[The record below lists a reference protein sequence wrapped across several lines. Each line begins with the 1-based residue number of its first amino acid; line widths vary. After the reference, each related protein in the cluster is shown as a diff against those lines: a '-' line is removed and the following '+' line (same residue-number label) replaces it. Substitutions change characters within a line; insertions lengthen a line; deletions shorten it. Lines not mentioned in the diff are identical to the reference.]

1 MFIVHSLPITLT
13 LIGQAVFLA
22 TLETKL
28 LRSEYGPVSAEIPG
42 SGGWG
47 FEDARDL
54 LLKLDD
60 IIDVEN
66 ESMKTPSPKRQK
78 TQLQKVFDLSKD
90 SAEAT
95 YHWMRCVFTAL
106 HSINILLYIDL
117 FCLFAFSH
125 VFEYINTVFN
135 VEH

>member
-1 MFIVHSLPITLT
+1 MTSTKPICVDGAAKAVATPAFIDIEN
-13 LIGQAVFLA
+13 A
-22 TLETKL
+22 
-28 LRSEYGPVSAEIPG
+28 AE
-42 SGGWG
+42 
-47 FEDARDL
+47 
-54 LLKLDD
+54 D
-60 IIDVEN
+60 INDVIDVEN

-125 VFEYINTVFN
+125 VFFVAS
-135 VEH
+135 